1 MNQKFTFKKF
11 FQLLG
16 KIFSAGFYAFDNVT
30 IISMIMGFQYYKT
43 VRRISHSILF
53 IGILFTTVSLFI
65 ELRESFSE
73 ESDLKGE
80 LESLSPTE
88 LLQKIVNIDE
98 KRRIIGLRLM
108 KAFGD
113 LFPTLAR
120 TNLPEIVVRTK
131 INKGTVGFFGVIS
144 ALTQIYLD
152 NKAQS
157 KK

>member
-1 MNQKFTFKKF
+1 
-11 FQLLG
+11 
-16 KIFSAGFYAFDNVT
+16 
-30 IISMIMGFQYYKT
+30 MIMGFQYYKT

-98 KRRIIGLRLM
+98 KRKIIGLRLM

>member
-1 MNQKFTFKKF
+1 MNLKFTFKKI

-65 ELRESFSE
+65 ELRESFGE

-98 KRRIIGLRLM
+98 RRKIIGLRLM

-152 NKAQS
+152 NKA
-157 KK
+157 